1 VRSLPTPLVS
11 VVLPFRNAAATIR
24 EAVDS
29 IRGQSL
35 ERFECILVDHRSEDA
50 SATVARGVA
59 RRDPRF
65 RVVRADGSFVD
76 ALNRGVAEACAPLI
90 ARMDAD
96 DISLPARLERQ
107 VEALGGDPRLGL
119 VSCLVECFATAPLA
133 GGMKRY
139 ETWINGVTTERQ
151 IRDALFVESP
161 LPHPSVT
168 FRRSEF
174 DRAGG
179 YRDTG
184 GPEDYD
190 LWLRMILGGTRARKI
205 PAALLRWRD
214 SPTRLSRDHRRY
226 DKRRFFETKLRHF
239 PKAVPPTTP
248 VQFWGTGPTA
258 RRWAR
263 NLRESGYEIRRFVD
277 VVVERVG
284 RTVQGLTVEPP
295 TAIDRADGFVL
306 AAVGLLGARE
316 IIERDLQQRGLQPSR
331 DYLAVA

>member
-1 VRSLPTPLVS
+1 MRSLPPPLVS
-11 VVLPFRNAAATIR
+11 VVLPFRNAQETIL

-29 IRGQSL
+29 IRSQSL
-35 ERFECILVDHRSEDA
+35 ERFECILVDHQSEDA

-59 RRDPRF
+59 SRDPRF
-65 RVVRADGSFVD
+65 RIVRAEGSFVD
-76 ALNRGVAEACAPLI
+76 ALNRGVSEASAPLI

-96 DISLPARLERQ
+96 DISLPERLERQ
-107 VEALGGDPRLGL
+107 VTALEEDPQLGL
-119 VSCLVECFATAPLA
+119 VSCLVDCFADAPLA

-139 ETWINGVTTERQ
+139 QGWINAVVTEQQVRN
-151 IRDALFVESP
+151 ALFVESP
-161 LPHPSVT
+161 LPHPSVM
-168 FRRSEF
+168 FRRTALE
-174 DRAGG
+174 RAGG
-179 YRDTG
+179 YCDTG

-214 SPTRLSRDHRRY
+214 SPTRLSREDRRY

-239 PKAVPPTTP
+239 PNAVPPTTP

-263 NLRESGYEIRRFVD
+263 HLRKSGYEVRRFVD
-277 VVVERVG
+277 VVEERVG
-284 RTVQGLTVEPP
+284 RTVHGLTVDPP
-295 TAIDRADGFVL
+295 SAIERDDGFVI

-316 IIERDLQQRGLQPSR
+316 IIERNLQRRGFLPSR